1 MKSYF
6 NLLIEYNSTTARKE
20 FPDEFEILEVKINE
34 AKYPGLRVSYPFS
47 SIFFAPNVYCD
58 PNSYFYDDDLA
69 AKTVDA
75 HKYIN
80 SHILDKAF
88 KDLGCD
94 FDSKYKKG
102 TRAYVLISQPI
113 EEYFLS
119 RPPESVKEVKWTYV
133 GMRTGVFRTYPG
145 HRSNRLYNPV
155 SRSWYKRALN
165 AQTKTTLSSPYLDA
179 AGAGKIITI
188 SQAVFEGMQ
197 NVSISH
203 CNQITSMKKPSGCHC
218 LKGEDCES
226 GVCYVSKAAGEDTHL
241 PRCATNRLIAVTGT
255 DLGYNDFQTKL
266 MKKMKSSD
274 EVKSCGYKYKCPDNL
289 HECETRCYL
298 FDTNAILI
306 VAPEFINE
314 KDLEEKKYSQVNLG
328 MVEGEIVKDLIYR
341 HGFLVRS
348 ENIDFSGTCTISPYQ
363 PKVTLEGIPI
373 NPEDQD
379 NYYKNRGPIPSF
391 QNEYGCIQD
400 AVRYSVNTSVLGPY
414 RSKLLIG
421 NVSGPCMSGFYY
433 VTGLAKTNLFLL
445 VIENWQHRK
454 ETFFYNFN
462 CRITRK

>member
-1 MKSYF
+1 MSDTDVSFREISEPHDLEKYKKSYF
-6 NLLIEYNSTTARKE
+6 NLLIEYNSNDSRRE
-20 FPDEFEILEVKINE
+20 FPNEFENLEVQISDP
-34 AKYPGLRVSYPFS
+34 KYPGLRVSYPYS

-69 AKTVDA
+69 NKTVDA

-80 SHILDKAF
+80 SHILNKKF
-88 KDLGCD
+88 VDLGCD
-94 FDSKYKKG
+94 YSKYKKG

-113 EEYFLS
+113 EEYWKA
-119 RPPESVKEVKWTYV
+119 RPSESVKEVKWTYV

-155 SRSWYKRALN
+155 DRSWYKRALN
-165 AQTKTTLSSPYLDA
+165 SHLKTTLSSPYLDA

-197 NVSISH
+197 NV
-203 CNQITSMKKPSGCHC
+203 TKKFCSSNNKSKKLVSGCHC
-218 LKGEDCES
+218 ANGNECES
-226 GVCYVSKAAGEDTHL
+226 GYCYVSKAPGEDIHL
-241 PRCATNRLIAVTGT
+241 PRCSNPRLIAVTGT
-255 DLGYNDFQTKL
+255 DLGYNDFHTKI
-266 MKKMKSSD
+266 MEKMKATNELVD
-274 EVKSCGYKYKCPDNL
+274 RSCSKKYKCPDNL

-298 FDTNAILI
+298 FDSNAILI
-306 VAPEFINE
+306 VAPEFIKE

-328 MVEGEIVKDLIYR
+328 MVEGEIMKDLIYK
-341 HGFLVRS
+341 HQFLVRS

-391 QNEYGCIQD
+391 QN
-400 AVRYSVNTSVLGPY
+400 
-414 RSKLLIG
+414 
-421 NVSGPCMSGFYY
+421 
-433 VTGLAKTNLFLL
+433 
-445 VIENWQHRK
+445 VINK
-454 ETFFYNFN
+454 KN
-462 CRITRK
+462 

>member
-1 MKSYF
+1 M
-6 NLLIEYNSTTARKE
+6 IEYNSTKARQE
-20 FPDEFEILEVKINE
+20 LPNEFEILQVKINE
-34 AKYPGLRVSYPFS
+34 TKYPGLRVSYPYS

-69 AKTVDA
+69 SKTVDA
-75 HKYIN
+75 HHYIN
-80 SHILDKAF
+80 SHIFNKSF
-88 KDLGCD
+88 VDLGCD
-94 FDSKYKKG
+94 YGLKYKKG

-113 EEYFLS
+113 EEYWNK

-133 GMRTGVFRTYPG
+133 GMRSGVFRTYPG

-155 SRSWYKRALN
+155 SRSWYRRALN

-179 AGAGKIITI
+179 AGAGKIITV

-197 NVSISH
+197 NVTRQY
-203 CNQITSMKKPSGCHC
+203 CEQIKGKLPGGCHC
-218 LKGEDCES
+218 MRGEDCES
-226 GVCYVSKAAGEDTHL
+226 GVCYVSKAKGVDINL

-255 DLGYNDFQTKL
+255 DLGYNDFQKKI
-266 MKKMKSSD
+266 MEKMKASD
-274 EVKSCGYKYKCPDNL
+274 NVKSCGNKYLCPDGI
-289 HECETRCYL
+289 HQCETRCYL

-306 VAPEFINE
+306 VAPEFTNE

-328 MVEGEIVKDLIYR
+328 IVEGEIMKDLIYK
-341 HGFLVRS
+341 HQLLIRS
-348 ENIDFSGTCTISPYQ
+348 ENIDFSGQCNISPYQ

-400 AVRYSVNTSVLGPY
+400 AVRYSVNASILGQY
-414 RSKLLIG
+414 QTKMIVG
-421 NVSGPCMSGFYY
+421 NVSGPCMRGFYY
-433 VTGLAKTNLFLL
+433 VSALPKTNLFLL
-445 VIENWQHRK
+445 VIENWQNYK
-454 ETFFYNFN
+454 ESYFYNFN
-462 CRITRK
+462 CRITRKYISLIYY

>member
-1 MKSYF
+1 
-6 NLLIEYNSTTARKE
+6 LGCE
-20 FPDEFEILEVKINE
+20 
-34 AKYPGLRVSYPFS
+34 
-47 SIFFAPNVYCD
+47 
-58 PNSYFYDDDLA
+58 
-69 AKTVDA
+69 
-75 HKYIN
+75 
-80 SHILDKAF
+80 
-88 KDLGCD
+88 KDL
-94 FDSKYKKG
+94 KYRKG

-113 EEYFLS
+113 EEYWRT
-119 RPPESVKEVKWTYV
+119 RPDESVKEVKWTYV

-165 AQTKTTLSSPYLDA
+165 AHLKTTLSSPYLDA

-188 SQAVFEGMQ
+188 SQAVFEGMKNESREQ
-197 NVSISH
+197 
-203 CNQITSMKKPSGCHC
+203 CNLFALGKKPSGCHC
-218 LKGEDCES
+218 KSGEDCES
-226 GVCYVSKAAGEDTHL
+226 GVCYVSKAPGPDPNL

-255 DLGYNDFQTKL
+255 DLGYNDFQAKIMEKMTSSDPGG
-266 MKKMKSSD
+266 MKSCSK
-274 EVKSCGYKYKCPDNL
+274 EYKCPDGF
-289 HECETRCYL
+289 HTCQTRCYL

-306 VAPEFINE
+306 MAPEFNKE

-328 MVEGEIVKDLIYR
+328 IIEGEIMKDLIYR
-341 HGFLVRS
+341 HQFLKRS

-400 AVRYSVNTSVLGPY
+400 AVRYLVNASVLGPHQT
-414 RSKLLIG
+414 KILIG

-433 VTGLAKTNLFLL
+433 VTALPKTNLFLL
-445 VIENWQHRK
+445 VIENWQDYK
-454 ETFFYNFN
+454 ESFFYNFN
-462 CRITRK
+462 CRIARK